1 MHMYV
6 CMYVYIS
13 VDWDHVT
20 SVLLNALPVAENF
33 QITPTHLQT
42 FTDKE
47 SAKDAIS
54 FMLSSVSIGHMI
66 I

>member
-1 MHMYV
+1 MY
-6 CMYVYIS
+6 MS

-20 SVLLNALPVAENF
+20 SVLLNASPVAENF

-47 SAKDAIS
+47 SAEDAIS

>member
-1 MHMYV
+1 M
-6 CMYVYIS
+6 S

-20 SVLLNALPVAENF
+20 SVLLNASPVAENF

-47 SAKDAIS
+47 SAEDAIS
-54 FMLSSVSIGHMI
+54 FMLSSVGVGRMI

>member
-1 MHMYV
+1 M
-6 CMYVYIS
+6 S

-20 SVLLNALPVAENF
+20 SVLLNASPVAENF

-47 SAKDAIS
+47 SAEDAIS